1 MRRLV
6 FFGLAV
12 ALAMT
17 LTACDWPMFG
27 YDLGH
32 SRSSPDPALT
42 TGNVRTLTTKWTGTT
57 AGPVQSSPAVVNG
70 VVYVGSAGGSMH
82 AFNATTGA
90 SLWTAGSSSPV
101 NSSPAVVDGVVYVG
115 ANNDRVYAFDA
126 TSGATL
132 WSALTGGE
140 VFSSPAVA
148 NGTVFV
154 GSSDGHLYAFDA
166 TTGARVWSATTRG
179 FVESSPAVVDGT
191 VYVGSGDGNLY
202 AFDAAGVTNCSE
214 TLKTCSPLWSASTGG
229 EVLSPAVVDG
239 IAYVGSTNG
248 NVFAFDAKTGETLW
262 TSTAT
267 ASGGPSSPAMLWTAT
282 TAMYVLSS
290 PAVANGMV
298 YVGSDKVYA
307 FGLT

>member
-57 AGPVQSSPAVVNG
+57 AGPVQSSPAVVKG

-101 NSSPAVVDGVVYVG
+101 NSSPAVVDG
-115 ANNDRVYAFDA
+115 
-126 TSGATL
+126 
-132 WSALTGGE
+132 
-140 VFSSPAVA
+140 
-148 NGTVFV
+148 
-154 GSSDGHLYAFDA
+154 
-166 TTGARVWSATTRG
+166 
-179 FVESSPAVVDGT
+179 T
-191 VYVGSGDGNLY
+191 VYVGSGDGNLH